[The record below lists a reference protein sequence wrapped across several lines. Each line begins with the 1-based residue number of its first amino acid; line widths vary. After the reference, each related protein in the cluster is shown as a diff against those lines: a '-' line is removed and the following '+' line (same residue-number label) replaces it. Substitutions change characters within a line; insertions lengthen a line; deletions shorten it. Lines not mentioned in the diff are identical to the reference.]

1 MNRFALFGFSGH
13 ALWSGLVGAGFGLAR
28 TLDRVEA
35 KTAAV
40 LAGWLAG
47 VTAHALH
54 NALGTAVLVSIAASF
69 GVDPGEPTSLFLAWA
84 SAAITWLVIEGPFM
98 ILMALCLIN
107 SGVWERQTIAIVLA
121 AESPDVV
128 TAAELEAAR
137 TESIWRLRRLDSRSV
152 SNRLVKAQNHLALR
166 RWSAER
172 AGLDPA
178 TEPGLENVR
187 DEIARIRS

>member
-1 MNRFALFGFSGH
+1 
-13 ALWSGLVGAGFGLAR
+13 
-28 TLDRVEA
+28 
-35 KTAAV
+35 
-40 LAGWLAG
+40 
-47 VTAHALH
+47 
-54 NALGTAVLVSIAASF
+54 
-69 GVDPGEPTSLFLAWA
+69 
-84 SAAITWLVIEGPFM
+84 M

-137 TESIWRLRRLDSRSV
+137 TESIWRLRRLDGMSRSV

-187 DEIARIRS
+187 DEIARIRSEVQTRAPTPT